1 MLKIDQ
7 LINAFY
13 KAFPHHPT
21 KDQVDLLQPLAAFLL
36 DKYNNSIFVINGYAG
51 TGKTSIISALVKII
65 GKFYLKSVLLAPTGR
80 SAKVMGN
87 YSGKQAFT
95 IHKKIYRIITTSEGN
110 VRLAMNHNMHKD
122 TVFIVDEASMIN
134 DNASSPG
141 KSIFSNQNL
150 LTDLV
155 EYVHNSQNCKLI
167 LLGDMAQLPPVKA
180 ELSPALNK
188 QYLQSRFSYDIDYHE
203 LKEVVRQAKNSGI
216 LYNATRLR
224 NILDK
229 EKIDTPQF
237 ELHDFDDIINI
248 DGTQLEEELNTAF
261 SGSEKEGTLIICR
274 SNKRANVFNQE
285 IRKRILFQEGEIQ
298 AGDYMMVVRNNYFWL
313 EDNSQAGF
321 IANGDIIE
329 ILKISGYKDL
339 YGLRFAEVT
348 IRLVDYPNENDLD
361 VIIMLDTIMSEKP
374 ALTYEENRAFFEEV
388 LQDFSD
394 IKNRKK
400 QIENVKN
407 NPYFNALQVKFAYA
421 LTCHKSQ
428 GGQWES
434 VFVDQGFLSKEMINR
449 EYIRWLYTAF
459 TRATKKLFLVNFN
472 EMFFR

>member
-13 KAFPHHPT
+13 KAFPHEPT
-21 KDQVDLLQPLAAFLL
+21 KDQEELLPALAAFLL
-36 DKYNNSIFVINGYAG
+36 NKSHDSIFVINGYAG

-65 GKFYLKSVLLAPTGR
+65 SNFYLKFVLLAPTGR

-95 IHKKIYRIITTSEGN
+95 IHKKIYRIITTSEGS
-110 VRLAMNHNMHKD
+110 VRLALNHNMHKN
-122 TVFIVDEASMIN
+122 TIFIVDEASMIN
-134 DNASSPG
+134 DNASNAEN
-141 KSIFSNQNL
+141 SIFSNQNL

-155 EYVHNSQNCKLI
+155 EYVHNNQNCKLL
-167 LLGDMAQLPPVKA
+167 LLGDIAQLPPVKA

-188 QYLQSRFSYDIDYHE
+188 QYLHSRFSYDIEYHE
-203 LKEVVRQAKNSGI
+203 LKDVVRQAKNSGI
-216 LYNATRLR
+216 LYNATILR
-224 NILDK
+224 NLLDK
-229 EKIDTPQF
+229 KEIEIPQF
-237 ELHDFDDIINI
+237 KLDDFNDIMNI

-298 AGDYMMVVRNNYFWL
+298 AGDYMMVVKNNYFWL
-313 EDNSQAGF
+313 EDNSHPGF
-321 IANGDIIE
+321 IANGDMIE
-329 ILKISGYKDL
+329 ILKITSYKDL

-348 IRLVDYPNENDLD
+348 IRLVDYPDENDID
-361 VIIMLDTIMSEKP
+361 VIIMLDTIMSEKA
-374 ALTYEENRAFFEEV
+374 ALTYEENKAFFEEV
-388 LQDFSD
+388 LQDFKD
-394 IKNRKK
+394 ITSRKK
-400 QIENVKN
+400 QIEHVKN

-434 VFVDQGFLSKEMINR
+434 VFIDQGFLTKEMINR

-459 TRATKKLFLVNFN
+459 TRATKKLYLVNFN
-472 EMFFR
+472 EMFFP

>member
-7 LINAFY
+7 LISAFY
-13 KAFPHHPT
+13 KAFPHDLT
-21 KDQVDLLQPLAAFLL
+21 NDQEELLPALAAFLL
-36 DKYNNSIFVINGYAG
+36 NKNIDSIFVINGYAG

-110 VRLAMNHNMHKD
+110 VRLALNHNMHKN

-134 DNASSPG
+134 DNASNTEN
-141 KSIFSNQNL
+141 SIFSNQNL

-155 EYVHNSQNCKLI
+155 EYVHNNQNCKLV
-167 LLGDMAQLPPVKA
+167 LLGDIAQLPPVKA

-188 QYLQSRFSYDIDYHE
+188 QYLHSRFRYDIDYHE
-203 LKEVVRQAKNSGI
+203 LKDVVRQAKNSGI
-216 LYNATRLR
+216 LYNATILR
-224 NILDK
+224 NLLGNK
-229 EKIDTPQF
+229 ETEIPQF
-237 ELHDFDDIINI
+237 ELDGFDDIMNI

-261 SGSEKEGTLIICR
+261 SGYEKEGTLIICR

-298 AGDYMMVVRNNYFWL
+298 AGDYMMVVKNNYFWL
-313 EDNSQAGF
+313 EDTSQPGF

-329 ILKISGYKDL
+329 ILKISGYKEL

-348 IRLVDYPNENDLD
+348 IRLVDYPDENDMD

-374 ALTYEENRAFFEEV
+374 ALTYEENRNFFEEV
-388 LQDFSD
+388 LQDFQD
-394 IKNRKK
+394 IGSRKK

-434 VFVDQGFLSKEMINR
+434 VFIDQGFLSKEMINR

-459 TRATKKLFLVNFN
+459 TRATKKLYLVNFN